1 MDLAICL
8 TAVLLE
14 LGAVVLLLR
23 RSLWREY
30 PFLFLYTVWLLIG
43 NSAILFIDLRFPA
56 LYAKAFWY
64 SDSIDIV
71 LRLLIVWEV
80 FRQIFP
86 KNSSLSRSFSKG
98 LRMVAAG
105 LLVAACMA
113 FWAYENY
120 VLPSLAY
127 PAQARLAS
135 WRPHLA
141 LDRSFGFAEALMIL
155 GTLVVAR
162 YYGVTCGRNIRGIAL
177 AFGAWASIS
186 TANDA
191 MIDLANSFVPLFYY
205 LRPLSFVIMLVV
217 WIWALWVYEPNS
229 PIKESEGLELS
240 RWTEDWNRTIST
252 ARKLYGHD

>member
-30 PFLFLYTVWLLIG
+30 PFFFLYAIWLLFA
-43 NSAILFIDLRFPA
+43 NSAILLADLRFS
-56 LYAKAFWY
+56 YAYAAVYWY
-64 SDSIDIV
+64 VDTSDIV
-71 LRLLIVWEV
+71 LRLLVVWEV
-80 FRQIFP
+80 FRQVFP
-86 KNSSLSRSFSKG
+86 KKSALNRSFSKG
-98 LRMVAAG
+98 LAMVAAG
-105 LLVAACMA
+105 LLAAACVA
-113 FWAYENY
+113 FWAYQTY
-120 VLPSLAY
+120 VLPSLAS

-217 WIWALWVYEPNS
+217 WIWALWVYEPNP